1 MKIGIVSD
9 IHAAPQALR
18 RALEDMPSVDRIL
31 CAGDAISEYQFCA
44 DTVTLLQQA
53 KAQCIQGNHE
63 WVLFG
68 GRNPQ
73 YLQKCRDT
81 FAREALD
88 ALATAPDSLSF
99 EAEGARIFMVHAS
112 PWQPFDN
119 SSRFVLIFLY
129 DLCRKALSKPIS
141 CPRSRLECHLH
152 SENRSE
158 AWSLQLWVSIGVE
171 LRPR

>member
-1 MKIGIVSD
+1 M
-9 IHAAPQALR
+9 L
-18 RALEDMPSVDRIL
+18 DRKEVIEK
-31 CAGDAISEYQFCA
+31 AMAFPMDQVVYRYQ
-44 DTVTLLQQA
+44 
-53 KAQCIQGNHE
+53 H
-63 WVLFG
+63 
-68 GRNPQ
+68 
-73 YLQKCRDT
+73 
-81 FAREALD
+81 
-88 ALATAPDSLSF
+88 
-99 EAEGARIFMVHAS
+99 
-112 PWQPFDN
+112 N